1 MARSRDVPQL
11 KSSSC
16 GVAFTEAVKA
26 AQAHHGSRH
35 AYARL
40 EAKGGW
46 PKEIT
51 PALADFVA
59 RLDTFFLATA
69 SAAGQPYVQH
79 RGGPKGFLKAIGPHS
94 LAFADYAGNR
104 QYITVGNLSE
114 NECVMLF
121 LLDFETRTRVK
132 VWGRARVV
140 EDDPILLADLALPD
154 YRAKPER
161 AIVIDIVGWDANC
174 RQHITARIRQV
185 ECERRIAELEA
196 RIAELEAPRGARTSR
211 SQAQSTE
218 SARAPSLKKFEVD
231 PATRENG
238 E

>member
-1 MARSRDVPQL
+1 MACDNDARQL
-11 KSSSC
+11 TRSSC

-26 AQAHHGSRH
+26 EQARRGSRR
-35 AYARL
+35 AYAKL
-40 EAKGGW
+40 EATGGW

-51 PALADFVA
+51 PELAEFV
-59 RLDTFFLATA
+59 RNLDTFFLATA

-79 RGGPKGFLKAIGPHS
+79 RGGPRGFLKTLGPRT

-114 NECVMLF
+114 NERVMLF

-132 VWGRARVV
+132 VWGQARVID
-140 EDDPILLADLALPD
+140 DDPVLLANLAAPD

-174 RQHITARIRQV
+174 DRHITARVRQD
-185 ECERRIAELEA
+185 ECEHRIAQLEA
-196 RIAELEAPRGARTSR
+196 RIVELEAQRGT
-211 SQAQSTE
+211 
-218 SARAPSLKKFEVD
+218 RASPLQD
-231 PATRENG
+231 QTTG
-238 E
+238 